1 MKGEPI
7 MMTTINIRG
16 MSCGH
21 CVMAVTKALQKI
33 EGVHNVQV
41 SLEKEEATFEE
52 ERPVDGNLVRE
63 AVKKAGF
70 DLA

>member
-1 MKGEPI
+1 MA
-7 MMTTINIRG
+7 TIKISG

-33 EGVHNVQV
+33 PGISNVRV
-41 SLEKEEATFEE
+41 SLEKGEAAFDE
-52 ERPVDGNLVRE
+52 ERPVAGNTIRE

-70 DLA
+70 DIA